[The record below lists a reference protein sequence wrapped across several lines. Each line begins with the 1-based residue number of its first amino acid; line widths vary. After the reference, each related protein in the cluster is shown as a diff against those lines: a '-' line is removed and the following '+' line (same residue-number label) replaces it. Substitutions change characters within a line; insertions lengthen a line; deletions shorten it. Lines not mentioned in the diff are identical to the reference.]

1 MTANQGIQPST
12 DEKEVVAMRC
22 RACGAEA
29 VQQAIFCQQCGERL
43 EATEPEFPPAS
54 GDGGAE
60 KPQSPPANAAPP
72 PANRPASVAERVQHG
87 AAANGGHEEPEEEL
101 WRGGFSPKGMLG
113 SWAASTVVTVAIV
126 VAWIV
131 WQPSG
136 LLKWLPPLAIAALWI
151 SQGATLFLRR
161 TTIRYR
167 FTTQRL
173 IIESGL
179 LRRQI
184 NPMQNIEIDDLTVEQ
199 GVFDRFGGTG
209 KIIIVSSDR
218 TNPNLVMEGIENVRQ
233 VADLIDKTRRN
244 ERRRRGLY
252 VEQM

>member
-1 MTANQGIQPST
+1 
-12 DEKEVVAMRC
+12 MRC

-43 EATEPEFPPAS
+43 DTAEPDFPPA
-54 GDGGAE
+54 GGERGEA
-60 KPQSPPANAAPP
+60 KPQSPPAQADPP
-72 PANRPASVAERVQHG
+72 PANRPATAAEHLQQVTAAG
-87 AAANGGHEEPEEEL
+87 AAHEELEQEL
-101 WRGGFSPKGMLG
+101 WRGGFSHKAMLG
-113 SWAASTVVTVAIV
+113 SWAASGLVTVAIL

-131 WQPSG
+131 WKPSG
-136 LLKWLPPLAIAALWI
+136 PWVWLPPLAIVALWAW
-151 SQGATLFLRR
+151 QGATLFFRR
-161 TTIRYR
+161 NTIRYR

-179 LRRQI
+179 LRRSI

-199 GVFDRFGGTG
+199 GVLDRITG
-209 KIIIVSSDR
+209 AGRIVIISSDR

-233 VADLIDKTRRN
+233 VADLIDKTRRA

>member
-1 MTANQGIQPST
+1 
-12 DEKEVVAMRC
+12 MRC

-29 VQQAIFCQQCGERL
+29 VQQAVFCQKCGERL
-43 EATEPEFPPAS
+43 DTAEPEFPPAS
-54 GDGGAE
+54 GDPGGADPE
-60 KPQSPPANAAPP
+60 SPPAQTD
-72 PANRPASVAERVQHG
+72 RPATAVEHLQQV
-87 AAANGGHEEPEEEL
+87 AAANAGHEEPEQEL
-101 WRGGFSPKGMLG
+101 WRGGFSSKAMLG
-113 SWAASTVVTVAIV
+113 SWAASALVTIALLVV
-126 VAWIV
+126 WIIWKPTGV
-131 WQPSG
+131 
-136 LLKWLPPLAIAALWI
+136 LAWLPPLAIVLLWA
-151 SQGATLFLRR
+151 SQGATLFFRR
-161 TTIRYR
+161 NTVRYR

-179 LRRQI
+179 LRRRI

-199 GVFDRFGGTG
+199 GVLDRITGAG
-209 KIIIVSSDR
+209 KIVIVSSDR